1 MKGKNVF
8 KKDEIKRIAELIRLS
23 CMANREQ
30 QKQIRAEMRSLGFY
44 GFDDF
49 GIVDMTEE
57 KFYKL
62 IESGRIKVSDSKTSV
77 SPTAQH
83 TPQTAPKVSTKMKA
97 RLEAWSGK
105 DPYVLILGTFPGEK
119 SLSVQ
124 AYYQD
129 KSHNSFFK
137 IMECL
142 FEREK
147 NMTDKEFLF
156 SHHIS
161 LWDCMKEADREGS
174 LDTSIKD
181 YVPNEIEKFLFL
193 HPTITT
199 IILNGTG
206 KTTQIFEKNFSI
218 ADLSQKYRI
227 LSLPSTSNSMA
238 ITFEE
243 KLKSWSVVKDIINN
257 INK

>member
-1 MKGKNVF
+1 
-8 KKDEIKRIAELIRLS
+8 
-23 CMANREQ
+23 
-30 QKQIRAEMRSLGFY
+30 
-44 GFDDF
+44 
-49 GIVDMTEE
+49 
-57 KFYKL
+57 
-62 IESGRIKVSDSKTSV
+62 
-77 SPTAQH
+77 
-83 TPQTAPKVSTKMKA
+83 
-97 RLEAWSGK
+97 
-105 DPYVLILGTFPGEK
+105 
-119 SLSVQ
+119 
-124 AYYQD
+124 
-129 KSHNSFFK
+129 
-137 IMECL
+137 
-142 FEREK
+142 
-147 NMTDKEFLF
+147 
-156 SHHIS
+156 
-161 LWDCMKEADREGS
+161 MKEADREGS

-218 ADLSQKYRI
+218 ADLSQKYKI